1 MDFNAFKDK
10 MYNNFRLDLH
20 SYKENQLKRRTES
33 LLHRLNMGTDYE
45 KFYKTISTDREM
57 YIKFLD
63 TLTINVT
70 EFFRDTNIFKS
81 LETKVLQE
89 LLQKKKNLK
98 IWSAAC
104 SNGAEPYSIAILME
118 ELSPGVKYELE
129 ATDIDD
135 KILSQARAGSYTTEQ
150 VRNAGSNR
158 LSKYFRKQGNNYL
171 VSDSIKSK
179 VKFKKHDLLL
189 DKYGFGY
196 DLIVCRNVT
205 IYFTR
210 DAQNLVNEKF
220 SKALNQGGY
229 LFIGGSEMI
238 FNYKSYGYEKSFPC
252 FYKKV

>member
-1 MDFNAFKDK
+1 MDFNVFKDK
-10 MYNNFRLDLH
+10 MYSNFRLDLH
-20 SYKENQLKRRTES
+20 SYKESQLKRRMES
-33 LLHRLNMGTDYE
+33 LMLRINMGTDFE
-45 KFYKTISTDREM
+45 KFYKAISTDREM

-70 EFFRDTNIFKS
+70 EFFRDANIFKS
-81 LETKVLQE
+81 LETKVLPE
-89 LLQKKKNLK
+89 LLQKKKHLK

-104 SNGAEPYSIAILME
+104 SNGAEPYSLAILLD
-118 ELSPGVKYELE
+118 ELIPGGKFELE

-135 KILSQARAGSYTTEQ
+135 KILSQAMAGSYTPEQ
-150 VRNAGSNR
+150 VRNAGTNR
-158 LSKYFRKQGNNYL
+158 LAKYFRKQGNNYL
-171 VSDSIKSK
+171 VIDSVKNK

-189 DKYGFGY
+189 DKYGLGY

-210 DAQNLVNEKF
+210 EAQNLVNDKF
-220 SKALNQGGY
+220 SKALNPGGY

-238 FNYKSYGYEKSFPC
+238 FNYKNYGYEKSLPC